1 MSLKES
7 KKALESFLKREPLNK
22 FERKV
27 TVDRNGMAVFYI
39 FDYPIAAH
47 TKDGRFF
54 FKRPSIIDHSIVI
67 RQLSLILEKTV
78 GVTYFYWTSELNGY
92 KWDGNWVEI
101 LNTGSVSMINKQNPF
116 KLYEH

>member
-1 MSLKES
+1 MSLRES
-7 KKALESFLKREPLNK
+7 KKALEFFIARKPLNK

-54 FKRPSIIDHSIVI
+54 FKKPSIIDHSIVF
-67 RQLSLILEKTV
+67 RQLIMLIEQTV
-78 GVTYFYWTSELNGY
+78 GIRYFYWSSELNGY
-92 KWDGNWVEI
+92 SWDGSWVEI